1 MQFLGR
7 KKLNKDS
14 IVLHEKQHFAEMAKA
29 GQVAAKILDDV
40 CDQVEPGVR
49 TIDLEHFIIDK
60 IKEYGVESAT
70 MGYRGYQHDS
80 CISVNHV
87 VCHGIP
93 SQKSLSSGDILNI
106 DVTVILNGWFG
117 DSSRMYIA
125 GKPSIRALRLIQ
137 VAHDALMIGLDSI
150 RPGKTFGDLGWTI
163 QQFAHRHRMSVVRDF
178 CGHGIGRS
186 FHAEPNVLHF
196 GRPGTGPVF
205 EEGMFFTVEP
215 MINLGR
221 PGTRLLPDGW
231 TAVTRDRSLSAQ
243 FEHTIGVT
251 STGIEIFTLSPENRF
266 YPTNFQLRA
275 KHSH

>member
-1 MQFLGR
+1 
-7 KKLNKDS
+7 
-14 IVLHEKQHFAEMAKA
+14 
-29 GQVAAKILDDV
+29 
-40 CDQVEPGVR
+40 
-49 TIDLEHFIIDK
+49 
-60 IKEYGVESAT
+60 
-70 MGYRGYQHDS
+70 
-80 CISVNHV
+80 
-87 VCHGIP
+87 
-93 SQKSLSSGDILNI
+93 
-106 DVTVILNGWFG
+106 
-117 DSSRMYIA
+117 MYIA
-125 GKPSIRALRLIQ
+125 GKPSIRSLRLIQ

-163 QQFAHRHRMSVVRDF
+163 QQYAHSHRMSVVRDF

-196 GRPGTGPVF
+196 GRPGTGFVF

-221 PGTRLLPDGW
+221 SGTRLLPDGW

-266 YPTNFQLRA
+266 YPTNFQMRTRN
-275 KHSH
+275 SH